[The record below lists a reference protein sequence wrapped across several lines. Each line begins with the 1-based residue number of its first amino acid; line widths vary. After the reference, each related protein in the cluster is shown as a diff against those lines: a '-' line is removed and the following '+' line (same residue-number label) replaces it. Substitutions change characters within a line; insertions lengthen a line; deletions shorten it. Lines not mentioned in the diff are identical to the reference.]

1 MKDTAKTQTIGT
13 EVLIDLNRAGT
24 GLMEIVTE
32 PDMRY
37 ALLISYIKADDRS
50 LEEAG
55 AFVRKL
61 QQMLRRLGSCEADM
75 ENGQLRID
83 VNVSVHKIGTPFN
96 TRCEIKNINS
106 VRFLQQAIESER
118 RRHIRHYESDSGEA
132 LKQET
137 RQFDEVK
144 GETYSLRSKE
154 EAEDYRYMPDSN
166 LPAMVFQQVS
176 FPFR

>member
-1 MKDTAKTQTIGT
+1 MIAVPHLSQAKSSS
-13 EVLIDLNRAGT
+13 
-24 GLMEIVTE
+24 
-32 PDMRY
+32 P
-37 ALLISYIKADDRS
+37 
-50 LEEAG
+50 EEAG

-83 VNVSVHKIGTPFN
+83 VNVSVHKPNTPFN

-118 RRHIRHYESDSGEA
+118 RRHIRHYENHEDV
-132 LKQET
+132 KQET

-166 LPAMVFQQVS
+166 LPAMVFEQVS
-176 FPFR
+176 CSFRVLVKLISRGIWRK

>member
-1 MKDTAKTQTIGT
+1 MFAELHLPKAKTSS
-13 EVLIDLNRAGT
+13 
-24 GLMEIVTE
+24 
-32 PDMRY
+32 P
-37 ALLISYIKADDRS
+37 
-50 LEEAG
+50 EEAG

-83 VNVSVHKIGTPFN
+83 VNVSVHKPNTPFN

-118 RRHIRHYESDSGEA
+118 RRHIRHYETNEVV
-132 LKQET
+132 KQET

-166 LPAMVFQQVS
+166 LPAMVFGLVS
-176 FPFR
+176 CSSRVLAKLMGRGIWRT

>member
-1 MKDTAKTQTIGT
+1 MLADPHLSKAKTSS
-13 EVLIDLNRAGT
+13 
-24 GLMEIVTE
+24 
-32 PDMRY
+32 P
-37 ALLISYIKADDRS
+37 
-50 LEEAG
+50 EEAG

-83 VNVSVHKIGTPFN
+83 VNVSVHKPNTPFN

-118 RRHIRHYESDSGEA
+118 RRHIRQYENAEEV
-132 LKQET
+132 KQET

-166 LPAMVFQQVS
+166 LPAMVFEQVS
-176 FPFR
+176 FPPLNVGKADK

>member
-1 MKDTAKTQTIGT
+1 
-13 EVLIDLNRAGT
+13 
-24 GLMEIVTE
+24 MEIVTE

-37 ALLISYIKADDRS
+37 VSFYFVDKADIS
-50 LEEAG
+50 SSEEAG

-83 VNVSVHKIGTPFN
+83 VNVSVHKPNTPFN

-118 RRHIRHYESDSGEA
+118 RRHIRNYENHKDV
-132 LKQET
+132 KQET

-166 LPAMVFQQVS
+166 LPAMVFEQVRFFLRVLVKLIS
-176 FPFR
+176 RGIWRK

>member
-1 MKDTAKTQTIGT
+1 
-13 EVLIDLNRAGT
+13 
-24 GLMEIVTE
+24 
-32 PDMRY
+32 
-37 ALLISYIKADDRS
+37 
-50 LEEAG
+50 
-55 AFVRKL
+55 
-61 QQMLRRLGSCEADM
+61 M

-83 VNVSVHKIGTPFN
+83 VNVSVHKPNTPFN

-118 RRHIRHYESDSGEA
+118 KRHIRHYESQEGE

-166 LPAMVFQQVS
+166 LPAMVFQEVS
-176 FPFR
+176 FLSPGADQS

>member
-1 MKDTAKTQTIGT
+1 M
-13 EVLIDLNRAGT
+13 LIDLNRAGT

-37 ALLISYIKADDRS
+37 VSACMLFVLADDS
-50 LEEAG
+50 SPEEAG

-83 VNVSVHKIGTPFN
+83 VNVSVHKPGTPFN

-118 RRHIRHYESDSGEA
+118 RRHIRHYESSSED

-137 RQFDEVK
+137 RQFDEVR

-166 LPAMVFQQVS
+166 LPAMIFEEVS
-176 FPFR
+176 YLVRLIRQS

>member
-1 MKDTAKTQTIGT
+1 MLSVRHLAK
-13 EVLIDLNRAGT
+13 AKSSS
-24 GLMEIVTE
+24 
-32 PDMRY
+32 P
-37 ALLISYIKADDRS
+37 
-50 LEEAG
+50 EEAG

-83 VNVSVHKIGTPFN
+83 VNVSVHKPNTPFN

-106 VRFLQQAIESER
+106 VQFLQQAIESER
-118 RRHIRHYESDSGEA
+118 GRHIRRYENHEDV
-132 LKQET
+132 KQET

-166 LPAMVFQQVS
+166 LPAMVFEQVS
-176 FPFR
+176 YVLPFDDEADK

>member
-1 MKDTAKTQTIGT
+1 MSTQAISS
-13 EVLIDLNRAGT
+13 
-24 GLMEIVTE
+24 GLM
-32 PDMRY
+32 
-37 ALLISYIKADDRS
+37 ARS
-50 LEEAG
+50 PEEAG

-83 VNVSVHKIGTPFN
+83 VNVSVHKPGTPFN
-96 TRCEIKNINS
+96 TRCEVKNINS
-106 VRFLQQAIESER
+106 VRFLQQAIDSER
-118 RRHIRHYESDSGEA
+118 RRHIRHYESSGEP

-144 GETYSLRSKE
+144 GETYGLRSKE

-176 FPFR
+176 